1 MLTLLIS
8 LAVTLAVGVVSLGIG
23 PSYRGLGLPTS
34 AVVLM
39 MIAAFFITHIAIS
52 LTLRKKTKKI
62 NMKLQ
67 ELMLEIQ
74 QKLQGMQ
81 NRMMHRPTGSPK
93 QMMQILE
100 REQQAGLE
108 RMLAALDLFKPL
120 YPWSF
125 FLKRQVNT
133 MKMAF
138 LFQQKKFDEV
148 DKLIPHCMFF
158 DPQSVTIRLVRM
170 YKNNDPK
177 LDKFFL
183 SRCRRFKGDNA
194 VIPYAAYSWMKVKQ
208 DRIEE
213 AIAALTE
220 ARKQTSNEV
229 LERNREMLMNGKIKQ
244 FSNSQLAE
252 AWYSLMLEEPKM
264 PRVQQSVR
272 YR

>member
-8 LAVTLAVGVVSLGIG
+8 LIASLLVGAVSR
-23 PSYRGLGLPTS
+23 SGLPTA
-34 AVVLM
+34 AVVTM
-39 MIAAFFITHIAIS
+39 MIAVFLTVHLAIS
-52 LTLRKKTKKI
+52 LILRMQSKKI
-62 NMKLQ
+62 NAKLQ
-67 ELMLEIQ
+67 ARMLEIQ

-100 REQQAGLE
+100 REQQAGIDS
-108 RMLAALDLFKPL
+108 MIQALDLFKPL

-125 FLKRQVNT
+125 LMKRQVNT

-158 DPQSVTIRLVRM
+158 DAQSVTIKLVRM

-177 LDKFFL
+177 LDKFFKA
-183 SRCRRFKGDNA
+183 RCRRFKGDNA
-194 VIPYAAYSWMKVKQ
+194 VIPYATYSWILVKQ
-208 DRIEE
+208 DRIDD

-220 ARKQTSNEV
+220 AHKQTSNEV
-229 LERNREMLMNGKIKQ
+229 LEKNRELLLNGKVKQ
-244 FSNSQLAE
+244 FSNAQLAE
-252 AWYSLMLEEPKM
+252 AWYALQLEEPKM
-264 PRVQQSVR
+264 PRIQQSVR

>member
-8 LAVTLAVGVVSLGIG
+8 LVAALLTGAL
-23 PSYRGLGLPTS
+23 SYRGLPIE
-34 AVVLM
+34 AVIAM
-39 MIAAFFITHIAIS
+39 MIAVFLIVHIAIS
-52 LTLRKKTKKI
+52 LILRTQSKKI
-62 NMKLQ
+62 NTKLQ
-67 ELMLEIQ
+67 ALMLEIQ
-74 QKLQGMQ
+74 QKIQGMQ

-100 REQQAGLE
+100 REQQAGLD
-108 RMLAALDLFKPL
+108 RMIEALDLFKPL

-125 FLKRQVNT
+125 LMKRQVNT

-158 DPQSVTIRLVRM
+158 DAQSITIKMVRM

-177 LDKFFL
+177 LDKFFK
-183 SRCRRFKGDNA
+183 SHCRRFKGDSA
-194 VIPYAAYSWMKVKQ
+194 VLPYAAYSWMLVKQ
-208 DRIEE
+208 DRIDD

-220 ARKQTSNEV
+220 AHKQKSNEV
-229 LERNREMLMNGKIKQ
+229 LEKNRELLLNGKAKQ
-244 FSNSQLAE
+244 FSNAPLAE
-252 AWYSLMLEEPKM
+252 AWYMLMLEEPKI

>member
-8 LAVTLAVGVVSLGIG
+8 LVITAAVGVASWGIG

-34 AVVLM
+34 AVIAM
-39 MIAAFFITHIAIS
+39 MIAVFFITHIAIS
-52 LTLRKKTKKI
+52 LILRAKTKKI

-74 QKLQGMQ
+74 QKIQGMQ

-100 REQQAGLE
+100 REQQTGLE
-108 RMLAALDLFKPL
+108 RMIEALDLFRPL

-125 FLKRQVNT
+125 LIKRQVNT

-148 DKLIPHCMFF
+148 DKLIPHCMFL

-170 YKNNDPK
+170 YRNNDPK
-177 LDKFFL
+177 LDKFFR

-194 VIPYAAYSWMKVKQ
+194 VIPYAAYSWMLVKQ
-208 DRIEE
+208 ERIED
-213 AIAALTE
+213 AIKALSD

-252 AWYSLMLEEPKM
+252 AWYALMLEEPKM

>member
-8 LAVTLAVGVVSLGIG
+8 LCAALLTGFA
-23 PSYRGLGLPTS
+23 SYRGLPTS
-34 AVVLM
+34 AVITM
-39 MIAAFFITHIAIS
+39 MIAVFLIVHLAIS
-52 LTLRKKTKKI
+52 LILRMQSKKI
-62 NMKLQ
+62 NTKLQ
-67 ELMLEIQ
+67 ALMLEIQ

-81 NRMMHRPTGSPK
+81 NRMMHRPVGSPK

-100 REQQAGLE
+100 REQQAGLD
-108 RMLAALDLFKPL
+108 RMIEALDLFKPL

-125 FLKRQVNT
+125 LMKRQVNT

-158 DPQSVTIRLVRM
+158 DAQSITIKLVRM

-177 LDKFFL
+177 LDKFFK

-194 VIPYAAYSWMKVKQ
+194 VLPYAAYSWMLVKQ
-208 DRIEE
+208 DRIDD

-220 ARKQTSNEV
+220 AHKQTSNEV
-229 LERNREMLMNGKIKQ
+229 LVKNREMLLNGKVKQ
-244 FSNSQLAE
+244 FSNAPLAD
-252 AWYSLMLEEPKM
+252 AWYLLMLEEPKI

>member
-8 LAVTLAVGVVSLGIG
+8 LIAALLVGAVSN
-23 PSYRGLGLPTS
+23 SGLPTS
-34 AVVLM
+34 AVIVM
-39 MIAAFFITHIAIS
+39 MVAAFLIVHLAIS
-52 LTLRKKTKKI
+52 LILRMQSKKI

-67 ELMLEIQ
+67 AMMLEIQ

-93 QMMQILE
+93 QMLQLLE
-100 REQQAGLE
+100 REQQAGIE
-108 RMLAALDLFKPL
+108 RMIKALDLFKPL

-125 FLKRQVNT
+125 LMKRQVNT

-148 DKLIPHCMFF
+148 DKLIPHCMFL
-158 DPQSVTIRLVRM
+158 DAQSVTIKMVRM

-177 LDKFFL
+177 LDKFFK

-194 VIPYAAYSWMKVKQ
+194 VIPYAAYSWMLVKQ
-208 DRIEE
+208 NRIDD

-220 ARKQTSNEV
+220 AHKLTSNEV
-229 LERNREMLMNGKIKQ
+229 LEKNREMLLNGKVKQ
-244 FSNSQLAE
+244 FSNAPLAE
-252 AWYSLMLEEPKM
+252 AWYALQLEEPKM
-264 PRVQQSVR
+264 PRIQQSFR
-272 YR
+272 YC